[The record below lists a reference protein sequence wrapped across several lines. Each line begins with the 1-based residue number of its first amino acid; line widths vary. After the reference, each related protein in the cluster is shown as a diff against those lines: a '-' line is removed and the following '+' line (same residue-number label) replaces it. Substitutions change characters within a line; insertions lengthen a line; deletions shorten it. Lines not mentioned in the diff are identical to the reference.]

1 MPRYSTIRLCVAPL
15 DKTYKNTI
23 WFDNTD
29 NREIQRHNYFY
40 SLPGQIFN
48 NQSLCRINA
57 NTFRVQAYYEDLLR
71 YNYMVFTN
79 PKSEGVM
86 QSREFYAFVDQI
98 NYINE
103 STSEI
108 VFTIDYLMTYMF
120 DFKVQPSFVEREHSE
135 TDYMFEHHVEE
146 GLDTGEYE
154 VSQSKTILDLS
165 DCYIGFA
172 CNIDFY
178 NLPMFVPYGQPGS
191 ADYPAEVMAIYKDTD
206 NRWKLKYGQN
216 KSVGDGTWTIYWV
229 DFDSKLFQYNY
240 GEKIDGI
247 FQGYTLYYFDT
258 LDQKYVAALLA
269 ALSYQ
274 GVGESVKM
282 IFPLPKAA
290 ASIKDRKA
298 LVYTESGGGSAG
310 TNLYIAASSSLE
322 NVNASID
329 YTSMYGNNQKNNKV
343 FCSPFTKL
351 AIYNNEGGYV
361 ELKPEFMNNPQSAHP
376 PTYTYSFVRNAV
388 NNGDTTAEVKPAY
401 YKGGSKQHSLL
412 LSGFPLGSWG
422 YSVFDNWY
430 AQNRNSLNWQY
441 AGAAVGL
448 AASAGIAAATFGA
461 SAAAIPII
469 TAAGNLAG
477 GVVSVGKLIGS
488 VEDKKVMPDSVQGQI
503 GNASLNLKTAEKK
516 IELVAYKMQD
526 DYLRIVDDYFTM
538 YGYASHEVKVPN
550 IFASKG
556 RPYFNYIKTQNVT
569 LVPVKNAGN
578 NTKYLSSEAIN
589 TISAILDNGIT
600 FWNCSRL
607 TGTNP
612 IEVGDYTV
620 DNSPEYLETNN
631 ALEGEKEVNNEQ
643 E

>member
-29 NREIQRHNYFY
+29 SREIQRHNYFY

-146 GLDTGEYE
+146 GLETGEYVE
-154 VSQSKTILDLS
+154 QSITKLADFS
-165 DCYIGFA
+165 DCDIGIA
-172 CNIDFY
+172 CTIDFY
-178 NLPMFVPYGQPGS
+178 NLPPFNPYGTS
-191 ADYPAEVMAIYKDTD
+191 SDEYPWVCFVKNIPALNTNGWTLAYMSNMTD
-206 NRWKLKYGQN
+206 PPVQ
-216 KSVGDGTWTIYWV
+216 
-229 DFDSKLFQYNY
+229 FDPKWFQYNY
-240 GEKIDGI
+240 GTMQAGV
-247 FQGYTLYYFDT
+247 FQGYTMYRFPKNNSE
-258 LDQKYVAALLA
+258 QVAAFLA
-269 ALSYQ
+269 ALSRL
-274 GVGESVKM
+274 GVADSVKM
-282 IFPLPKAA
+282 IVPIPKN
-290 ASIKDRKA
+290 
-298 LVYTESGGGSAG
+298 LVTVKYSKPFVFTPDS
-310 TNLYIAASSSLE
+310 TNPSTSVTV
-322 NVNASID
+322 NVDIIEPVSTATDVEFIVDNTAF
-329 YTSMYGNNQKNNKV
+329 YKNVKNNKC
-343 FCSPFTKL
+343 FCSPYVKQCL
-351 AIYNNEGGYV
+351 YNYEGGLV
-361 ELKPEFMNNPQSAHP
+361 EYKPELFQHGTGNK
-376 PTYTYSFVRNAV
+376 
-388 NNGDTTAEVKPAY
+388 KPFKAY
-401 YKGGSKQHSLL
+401 YTFDYAAVTGSDTLVRAKPKTYAQGSTQYALDITN
-412 LSGFPLGSWG
+412 FPLGSWG

-441 AGAAVGL
+441 AAAGIGL
-448 AASAGIAAATFGA
+448 LTSAGIGIATFGA
-461 SAAAIPII
+461 STAAIPLI

-477 GVVSVGKLIGS
+477 GVASVGKLVGS
-488 VEDKKVMPDSVQGQI
+488 VQDKKVLPNTAQGQI
-503 GNASLNLKTAEKK
+503 GNTSFGIAHNLKALAAVVYICT
-516 IELVAYKMQD
+516 D
-526 DYLRIVDDYFTM
+526 DYIKIIDDYFTM
-538 YGYASHEVKVPN
+538 YGYTSHEVKVPN
-550 IFASKG
+550 VFANKG

-569 LVPVKNAGN
+569 LVPVKATGN

-600 FWNCSRL
+600 FWNCSKL
-607 TGTNP
+607 SGTNP

-620 DNSPEYLETNN
+620 DNSPVYPETNN
-631 ALEGEKEVNNEQ
+631 ALESEKEVIDEQ
-643 E
+643 K

>member
-23 WFDNTD
+23 WFDNTTD
-29 NREIQRHNYFY
+29 REVQRHNYFY

-146 GLDTGEYE
+146 GLETGEYVE
-154 VSQSKTILDLS
+154 QSITKLADFS
-165 DCYIGFA
+165 DCDIGIA
-172 CNIDFY
+172 CTIDFY
-178 NLPMFVPYGQPGS
+178 NLPPFKPYGTS
-191 ADYPAEVMAIYKDTD
+191 NDEYPWVCFVKNIPALNANGWTLAYKSNMTD
-206 NRWKLKYGQN
+206 PPVQ
-216 KSVGDGTWTIYWV
+216 
-229 DFDSKLFQYNY
+229 FDPKWFQYNY
-240 GEKIDGI
+240 GTMQAGV
-247 FQGYTLYYFDT
+247 FQGYTMYRFPKNNSE
-258 LDQKYVAALLA
+258 QVAAFFA
-269 ALSYQ
+269 ALSRL
-274 GVGESVKM
+274 GVADSVKM
-282 IFPLPKAA
+282 ISPIPKN
-290 ASIKDRKA
+290 
-298 LVYTESGGGSAG
+298 LVTVKYSKPFVFTPDS
-310 TNLYIAASSSLE
+310 TNTSTSVTV
-322 NVNASID
+322 NVDIIEPVS
-329 YTSMYGNNQKNNKV
+329 TSTDVEFIVDNTAFYKNVKNNKC
-343 FCSPFTKL
+343 FCSPYVKQCL
-351 AIYNNEGGYV
+351 YNYEGGLV
-361 ELKPEFMNNPQSAHP
+361 EYKPELFQHA
-376 PTYTYSFVRNAV
+376 A
-388 NNGDTTAEVKPAY
+388 DDKKPFKAY
-401 YKGGSKQHSLL
+401 YTFEYAAVTGSDTLVRAKPKTYAQGSTQYALDITN
-412 LSGFPLGSWG
+412 FPLGSWG

-441 AGAAVGL
+441 AGAAIGL
-448 AASAGIAAATFGA
+448 LTSAGIGIATFGA
-461 SAAAIPII
+461 STAAVPLI

-477 GVVSVGKLIGS
+477 GVASVGKLVGS
-488 VEDKKVMPDSVQGQI
+488 VQDKKVLPNTAQGQI
-503 GNASLNLKTAEKK
+503 GNTSFGIAHDLKALAAVVYICT
-516 IELVAYKMQD
+516 D
-526 DYLRIVDDYFTM
+526 DYIKIIDDYFTM

-550 IFASKG
+550 VFADKG
-556 RPYFNYIKTQNVT
+556 RPYFNYLKTQNVT
-569 LVPVKNAGN
+569 LVPVKDAGN

-600 FWNCSRL
+600 FWNCSKL
-607 TGTNP
+607 GGTNP

-620 DNSPEYLETNN
+620 DNSPVYPETNN
-631 ALEGEKEVNNEQ
+631 ALESEKEVIDEQ
-643 E
+643 K